1 MLKTSKEI
9 YYLEYKEVDI
19 ECHCSFYGGEI
30 DNTEFFIEGQDVTE
44 LMDAAIID
52 VYVLNNKPAVTT
64 MHEEL
69 TELCQQEYNKS
80 QYVH

>member
-9 YYLEYKEVDI
+9 YYLEYHGTDI

-30 DNTEFFIEGQDVTE
+30 DNAEFFIDEQDVTD
-44 LMDAAIID
+44 LMDNAIAQ
-52 VYVLNNKPAVTT
+52 VYVLNDRPVITT

-69 TELCQQEYNKS
+69 TTLCQTEYNKS
-80 QYVH
+80 QFDH